1 MSVIRVE
8 VEPPVAWVVL
18 NRPGEGNPID
28 DALAEALREAWD
40 DLAQDVRVRAI
51 GIAATGPAFSV
62 GVAAG
67 SRVRTDRFGPKS
79 CACSVPVLV
88 ALDGDVAS
96 GAFQLLGEADVIV
109 SAPDVHLTVSLDP
122 DAHLDVIDLQSRLPG
137 AEVRRL
143 ALLGSIEHLTAQ
155 RAAQLGLIDELVPRS
170 DLDRRSRELL
180 AALAAS
186 RRRA

>member
-1 MSVIRVE
+1 M
-8 VEPPVAWVVL
+8 
-18 NRPGEGNPID
+18 
-28 DALAEALREAWD
+28 AEALRDAWD
-40 DLAQDVRVRAI
+40 ALAQDVRVRAI

-137 AEVRRL
+137 AGP
-143 ALLGSIEHLTAQ
+143 ADLGAPC
-155 RAAQLGLIDELVPRS
+155 GVPY
-170 DLDRRSRELL
+170 
-180 AALAAS
+180 
-186 RRRA
+186 